1 MNNWTRSA
9 DAQTTGQ
16 EFVALDADHPNGNDS
31 REDFTAL
38 FASWHNPDLAVPHAE
53 VRIQRSDGTWSDW
66 RGLHVD
72 HHVPYTPGAPTHF
85 NPVLIPGIAFDLR
98 TENPA
103 DADFLHISTRNT
115 SATSPALLGSSEDDE
130 PLPLIDGF
138 IIPRANWG
146 ADEDFR
152 HLEQNPE
159 NVVGW
164 PPSYR
169 EIKRVIVH
177 HTETEFGWDNPADVV
192 RAIYFYHAVTLG
204 WTDIGYNFL
213 IDVYGNVYE
222 GRYGGPGVVGGH
234 ALEYN
239 PGSIGIAL
247 IGSFDDEW
255 PPVAAQEALVRLI
268 RTRASQ
274 IDPAAAADWLDWG
287 DVPNICGHGDVIAT
301 DCPGTDLQSVLPAIR
316 GELAGSTPVYF
327 PAPVRLY
334 DPQLVSFSAG
344 PSLIDPDGLIEIR
357 ATVAEEGREPLL
369 SQGPEPGFIYEE
381 GEDYDAAGYSKVEG
395 RFRLAV
401 DLIGE
406 DGIRN
411 PYRWGFGESIQS
423 GDEREI
429 VGYIRARDI
438 GTRRLVASIVREFVR
453 YYDDDEFFD
462 SVHVVH
468 PYVSRAEEDS
478 GSDGRYFAE
487 TGHNVPSAFHAYWT
501 EHGGLNRFGFP
512 LTEPFVERSLT
523 DGQEYLTQ
531 YFERGRF
538 EYHPE
543 LEFAN
548 DSVKLGLIGREAT
561 GMRYEEEA
569 FQPIEP
575 FESTEELIYF
585 PETEH
590 STSYRFLEYWL
601 ANGSVESFGYPI
613 SEKFEEASLTDGR
626 IRLVQYFERARFE
639 YHPDDEWSKQ
649 IKLGHLGRELLIRRG
664 WLPGAGVEV

>member
-1 MNNWTRSA
+1 M
-9 DAQTTGQ
+9 
-16 EFVALDADHPNGNDS
+16 
-31 REDFTAL
+31 
-38 FASWHNPDLAVPHAE
+38 
-53 VRIQRSDGTWSDW
+53 RIQRSDGTWSDW
-66 RGLHVD
+66 RELHVD

-130 PLPLIDGF
+130 LLPLIDGF

-192 RAIYFYHAVTLG
+192 RAVYFYHAVTLG

-268 RTRASQ
+268 RTRASH

-357 ATVAEEGREPLL
+357 ATVTEEGREPLL
-369 SQGPEPGFIYEE
+369 SQGPEPGFVYEE
-381 GEDYDAAGYSKVEG
+381 GEDYDAVGYSKVEG

-411 PYRWGFGESIQS
+411 PYRWGFGDSIQS

-468 PYVSRAEEDS
+468 PYVSRAKEDS

-487 TGHNVPSAFHAYWT
+487 TGHNVPLAFHAYWT
-501 EHGGLNRFGFP
+501 EHGGLNRFGF
-512 LTEPFVERSLT
+512 R
-523 DGQEYLTQ
+523 
-531 YFERGRF
+531 
-538 EYHPE
+538 
-543 LEFAN
+543 
-548 DSVKLGLIGREAT
+548 
-561 GMRYEEEA
+561 
-569 FQPIEP
+569 
-575 FESTEELIYF
+575 
-585 PETEH
+585 
-590 STSYRFLEYWL
+590 
-601 ANGSVESFGYPI
+601 
-613 SEKFEEASLTDGR
+613 
-626 IRLVQYFERARFE
+626 
-639 YHPDDEWSKQ
+639 
-649 IKLGHLGRELLIRRG
+649 
-664 WLPGAGVEV
+664 